1 MARQNG
7 STAPRPPPQPQL
19 CCQQGRRQ
27 ESCRAQPSPVFV
39 WKIFIHI
46 YQTQGLGRQQVKVAW
61 HNTALRAARQMKREC
76 APARIWES
84 NYSCP
89 GWGCTAQL
97 CSPLMNCRRT
107 RVGKALL
114 TAGNSGG
121 SAPPSN
127 GVSMGP
133 SPPAGC
139 GAPPATQELSLSQA
153 TSPQGVQH
161 DRGGQE
167 LRPPFLLQ
175 LDTQPKGRVGSSP
188 RELCAL
194 AAQEFGHCPSQGA
207 SLGWLCE
214 GRAGAGV
221 HGESQAGLD
230 MSTHQRS
237 RGDRQ
242 GWDI

>member
-46 YQTQGLGRQQVKVAW
+46 YQTQGLGRQQAKVAW
-61 HNTALRAARQMKREC
+61 HNAALRAARQTKREC
-76 APARIWES
+76 APAQIWES

-107 RVGKALL
+107 RAGEAFL

-139 GAPPATQELSLSQA
+139 RAPPATQELSLSRA

-167 LRPPFLLQ
+167 PPPPIPATAGHTAKGKSWLL
-175 LDTQPKGRVGSSP
+175 
-188 RELCAL
+188 
-194 AAQEFGHCPSQGA
+194 SQGTVCPGCRGIWTLSFSG
-207 SLGWLCE
+207 SLPW
-214 GRAGAGV
+214 V
-221 HGESQAGLD
+221 VV
-230 MSTHQRS
+230 
-237 RGDRQ
+237 
-242 GWDI
+242 

>member
-7 STAPRPPPQPQL
+7 STAPRPPPQPASRE
-19 CCQQGRRQ
+19 GEQ
-27 ESCRAQPSPVFV
+27 ETCRAHPSPVFV

-46 YQTQGLGRQQVKVAW
+46 YQTQGLGRQQGKVAW
-61 HNTALRAARQMKREC
+61 HNTARRAARQTKREC

-107 RVGKALL
+107 RAGKALL
-114 TAGNSGG
+114 AAGNSGG

-133 SPPAGC
+133 LSPPGC

-153 TSPQGVQH
+153 TSPQGMQH

-167 LRPPFLLQ
+167 PPPPIPA
-175 LDTQPKGRVGSSP
+175 TAGHTPKGKTW
-188 RELCAL
+188 LL
-194 AAQEFGHCPSQGA
+194 SQGTVCPGCTGIWTLPFSG
-207 SLGWLCE
+207 SLPW
-214 GRAGAGV
+214 V
-221 HGESQAGLD
+221 VV
-230 MSTHQRS
+230 
-237 RGDRQ
+237 
-242 GWDI
+242 